1 MALAIRFE
9 RLLREG
15 VARDYAD
22 LARLGGVT
30 RTRITQI
37 MNMRNLATSIQEEI
51 LFLPAGRTAINE
63 RALRQLADEL
73 DWRRQLQAFA
83 KLRSGGT
90 SA

>member
-37 MNMRNLATSIQEEI
+37 MNMRNLATSIPRRNPI
-51 LFLPAGRTAINE
+51 PPRWTNSDHE

-73 DWRRQLQAFA
+73 AGAGSCGLSP
-83 KLRSGGT
+83 KLRSGCT
-90 SA
+90 RT